1 MRNSLD
7 TGSSDIWVESATSSL
22 CKQSSDPC
30 QLTGT
35 FDFRDSSTYS
45 QVSTDFSISYVDGE
59 YARGDYGKD
68 IFTFADGTNVEG
80 LQFGIGLSSSSTE
93 GIMGIGFDL
102 NEVQVQ
108 RLDKDPYRN
117 LVDMMVDQKLI
128 KSRAYSLWL
137 NDLGKPF
144 IKFHYS
150 SITCQARVLMGYS
163 QTPRRARYFSGVW
176 IQPSLKETSSPFQ
189 STKEKEKLTP
199 ASSQSR

>member
-1 MRNSLD
+1 MCNSLD

-22 CKQSSDPC
+22 CQQSSDPC

-59 YARGDYGKD
+59 YAQGDYGKD
-68 IFTFADGTNVEG
+68 VFTFADGTNVEG

-144 IKFHYS
+144 IRLHGPDIICHGRILIRYP
-150 SITCQARVLMGYS
+150 
-163 QTPRRARYFSGVW
+163 QTPRRARSFSGV
-176 IQPSLKETSSPFQ
+176 
-189 STKEKEKLTP
+189 
-199 ASSQSR
+199 